1 MTEPTFTFPSGRRG
15 AAVIIAAA
23 ATTVF
28 LIIKIIAGATA
39 QPASPD
45 SILYQSNYDGRAW
58 QIANLMRLQQTP
70 MGATAQA
77 IISDKLYGLQLWEA
91 GQNAAGG
98 MALPPVTDPCVGW
111 PTAIPRDFSRLPS
124 GIFDGFLS
132 PFSADEVVITN
143 QWQGMLGELW
153 LQVFAGALVS
163 DPTQGIVIV
172 AIPDSSDSGL
182 HLSPNLTGAL
192 TITQEVNPGM
202 LLLTDEQGGTLYF
215 DINSLQFS
223 TSPDITVTP
232 YIFAPTFTP
241 TPGPCP

>member
-15 AAVIIAAA
+15 AAIIIAAI

-28 LIIKIIAGATA
+28 LVIKIIAGATA

-98 MALPPVTDPCVGW
+98 MALPPVTDPCIGW
-111 PTAIPRDFSRLPS
+111 PTAVPRDFSRLPS
-124 GIFDGFLS
+124 GIFEGLLS
-132 PFSADEVVITN
+132 PFSADEVIITN
-143 QWQGMLGELW
+143 QWQGMLGEMW

-163 DPTQGIVIV
+163 DPTQGIIIV
-172 AIPDSSDSGL
+172 AIPDSPDGGL
-182 HLSPNLTGAL
+182 YLSPSLTGAL
-192 TITQEVNPGM
+192 TITEEVSPG
-202 LLLTDEQGGTLYF
+202 LLSLADEQGGIIYF
-215 DINSLQFS
+215 DINSLQFAS
-223 TSPDITVTP
+223 AADITATP
-232 YIFAPTFTP
+232 YQFSPTYTP